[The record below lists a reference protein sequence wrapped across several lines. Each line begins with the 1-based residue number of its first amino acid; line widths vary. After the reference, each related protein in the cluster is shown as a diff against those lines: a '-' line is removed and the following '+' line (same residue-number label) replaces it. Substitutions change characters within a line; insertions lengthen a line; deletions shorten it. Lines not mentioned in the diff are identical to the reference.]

1 MTLKTAKMHD
11 TELRQKLAA
20 ETGQIGW
27 QELERH
33 FARGVLI
40 VIGPELNL
48 VEAAAKIAEDDKSA
62 LQEWIQRGQVARA
75 TDDHARRWVDSKCT
89 FWAVVVAP
97 WVLVQESRPPK
108 AH

>member
-1 MTLKTAKMHD
+1 MHD
-11 TELRQKLAA
+11 TELRRKLAE
-20 ETGQIGW
+20 ETGQITW

-48 VEAAAKIAEDDKSA
+48 VETAARIAEDDKKA
-62 LQEWIQRGQVARA
+62 LQDWIQSGQVVRA
-75 TDDHARRWVDSKCT
+75 TDDHARRWAHWRSS

-97 WVLVQESRPPK
+97 WVLVQESAPPRT
-108 AH
+108 H